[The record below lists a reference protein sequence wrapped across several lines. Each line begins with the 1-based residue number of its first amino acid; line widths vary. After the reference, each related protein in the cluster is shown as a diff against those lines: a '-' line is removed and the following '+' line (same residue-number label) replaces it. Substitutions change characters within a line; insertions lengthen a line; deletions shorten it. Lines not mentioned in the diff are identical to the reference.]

1 MLPSLCAIVADSTA
15 LRFIGIMESVLVS
28 LFSNDVYF
36 VCMRDAYRSFRLVL
50 KPKLMTAQTES
61 DKLGRIYKF
70 KFLCLVISRIK
81 VYANIWAST
90 SSQKNLNIR
99 WKWSKNTFYSVIFV
113 KKNFNN
119 FGSIVQWKSCVMR
132 DQIWREKNHIQP
144 QWNIGIPMSGV
155 LTFISNILHLK

>member
-113 KKNFNN
+113 KKTSTTSVQLFSERVVSCATK
-119 FGSIVQWKSCVMR
+119 FGEKKTIYNHNGISAFQWAV
-132 DQIWREKNHIQP
+132 
-144 QWNIGIPMSGV
+144 
-155 LTFISNILHLK
+155 F

>member
-113 KKNFNN
+113 KKTSTTSVQLFSERVVSCATK
-119 FGSIVQWKSCVMR
+119 FG
-132 DQIWREKNHIQP
+132 EKNHIKP
-144 QWNIGIPMSGV
+144 KWNISIPMSGV